1 MATIFLDAFN
11 GSGSVH
17 GRAPDVGAGA
27 WNHQNPEFS
36 PPEATAVAGGKA
48 SLSGGY
54 TVVYVDYTAPI
65 GGDYLT
71 FEAIFEFVGD
81 AGAASSGTEF
91 GANMA
96 ITDGTGAGTMVGGY
110 YYSYTSGFYNPPRF
124 QSFTNKLPNYNGYNS
139 TNVVVA
145 APVEGATRTLR
156 LAMSNGAQVVELDGV
171 VMLSGEAAMP
181 PGVDVVSLS
190 FKLLG
195 PHSLKNAVVNASG
208 TPIFWTRHRNTR
220 EVA

>member
-17 GRAPDVGAGA
+17 GRAPDIGMGA
-27 WNHQNPEFS
+27 WYHQNPES
-36 PPEATAVAGGKA
+36 EPPEATAVADGKA
-48 SLSGGY
+48 SLSGGH
-54 TVVYVDYTAPI
+54 TVVYVDYAAPI
-65 GGDYLT
+65 GGDYST

-81 AGAASSGTEF
+81 AGAASSNTEF

-96 ITDGTGAGTMVGGY
+96 ITDGTGAGTVVGGY

-124 QSFTNKLPNYNGYNS
+124 ASFANKLPGNNS
-139 TNVVVA
+139 TEVVVA
-145 APVEGATRTLR
+145 PPVEGATRTLR

-181 PGVDVVSLS
+181 PGVDVSLS

>member
-11 GSGSVH
+11 GSGSMH
-17 GRAPDVGAGA
+17 GRAPDIGAGA
-27 WNHQNPEFS
+27 WYHQNPEFF

-54 TVVYVDYTAPI
+54 TVVYVAYTAPI
-65 GGDYLT
+65 GGDYPT
-71 FEAIFEFVGD
+71 FEAVFEFVGD
-81 AGAASSGTEF
+81 AGSASSNTEF
-91 GANMA
+91 GANMT
-96 ITDGTGAGTMVGGY
+96 ITEGSGAGIVVGGY

-124 QSFTNKLPNYNGYNS
+124 QSFTDKLPNYDGFDS

-171 VMLSGEAAMP
+171 VMLSGDAAMP
-181 PGVDVVSLS
+181 PGVDVALS

-195 PHSLKNAVVNASG
+195 PHSLKNATVSATG

>member
-17 GRAPDVGAGA
+17 GRAPDIGAGA
-27 WNHQNPEFS
+27 WYHQNPEFF
-36 PPEATAVAGGKA
+36 PPEATAVADGKA
-48 SLSGGY
+48 SLSGGH
-54 TVVYVDYTAPI
+54 TVVYVDYAAPI
-65 GGDYLT
+65 GGDYPT

-81 AGAASSGTEF
+81 AGAASSYTEF
-91 GANMA
+91 GAMVA
-96 ITDGTGAGTMVGGY
+96 IKDGTGAGTEVGGY
-110 YYSYTSGFYNPPRF
+110 YCSSPSGFYNPPRF
-124 QSFTNKLPNYNGYNS
+124 VSFTNKLPGYNRLDS
-139 TNVVVA
+139 TDVVVA
-145 APVEGATRTLR
+145 TPVEGATRTLR

-171 VMLSGEAAMP
+171 VMLSGDAAMP
-181 PGVDVVSLS
+181 PGVDVSLS

>member
-11 GSGSVH
+11 GSGSMH
-17 GRAPDVGAGA
+17 GRAPDIGVGA

-48 SLSGGY
+48 SLSGGH

-65 GGDYLT
+65 GGDYTT
-71 FEAIFEFVGD
+71 FEAVFEFVGD

-96 ITDGTGAGTMVGGY
+96 ITDGTGAGTLVGGY

-124 QSFTNKLPNYNGYNS
+124 VSRVRKLPGNNSLNS
-139 TNVVVA
+139 TEVVVA
-145 APVEGATRTLR
+145 PPVEGATRTLR

-181 PGVDVVSLS
+181 PGVDVSLS

-220 EVA
+220 EIA

>member
-17 GRAPDVGAGA
+17 GRAPDIGVGAWYQDTDVYPA
-27 WNHQNPEFS
+27 A
-36 PPEATAVAGGKA
+36 ATAVASGKA

-65 GGDYLT
+65 GGDFPT

-81 AGAASSGTEF
+81 AGAASSNTEF
-91 GANMA
+91 GAKMA
-96 ITDGTGAGTMVGGY
+96 ITDGTGAGTVVGGY

-124 QSFTNKLPNYNGYNS
+124 QSFTDKLPNYDGFDS
-139 TNVVVA
+139 TDVVVA
-145 APVEGATRTLR
+145 APVEGVTRTLR
-156 LAMSNGAQVVELDGV
+156 LAMSNGVQVVELDGV

-181 PGVDVVSLS
+181 PGVDVSLS

-195 PHSLKNAVVNASG
+195 PHSLKNATVNATG

>member
-17 GRAPDVGAGA
+17 GRAPDIGVGAWYQDTDVDPA
-27 WNHQNPEFS
+27 A
-36 PPEATAVAGGKA
+36 ATAVASGKA

-65 GGDYLT
+65 GGNFPT
-71 FEAIFEFVGD
+71 FDAIFEFVGD
-81 AGAASSGTEF
+81 AGAASSNTEF
-91 GANMA
+91 GAKMA
-96 ITDGTGAGTMVGGY
+96 ITDGTGVGTVVGGY

-124 QSFTNKLPNYNGYNS
+124 QSFTDKLPNYDGFDS
-139 TNVVVA
+139 TDVVVA

-171 VMLSGEAAMP
+171 VMLSGSADMP
-181 PGVDVVSLS
+181 PGVGVALS

-195 PHSLKNAVVNASG
+195 PHSLKNATVNATG
-208 TPIFWTRHRNTR
+208 TTIFWTRHRNTR

>member
-1 MATIFLDAFN
+1 MATIFLDTFP

-17 GRAPDVGAGA
+17 GHAPDVGTGA
-27 WNHQNPEFS
+27 WYQDTDAY
-36 PPEATAVAGGKA
+36 PPSATAIAGGKA
-48 SLSGGY
+48 SLSGGA

-65 GGDYLT
+65 GGDYPA

-81 AGAASSGTEF
+81 AGAASSNTEF
-91 GANMA
+91 GAKMA
-96 ITDGTGAGTMVGGY
+96 ITDGSGAGTVVGGY

-124 QSFTNKLPNYNGYNS
+124 QSFTDKLPNYDGFDS
-139 TNVVVA
+139 TDVVVA
-145 APVEGATRTLR
+145 APIEGATRTLR
-156 LAMSNGAQVVELDGV
+156 IAMSNGAQVVELDGV
-171 VMLSGEAAMP
+171 VMLSGDAAMP
-181 PGVDVVSLS
+181 PGVDVALS

-195 PHSLKNAVVNASG
+195 PHSLQNVLVNATG

>member
-17 GRAPDVGAGA
+17 GRAPDIGAGA
-27 WNHQNPEFS
+27 WNHKNPEFF

-65 GGDYLT
+65 GSDYPT

-81 AGAASSGTEF
+81 TGAASSNTEF

-96 ITDGTGAGTMVGGY
+96 ITDGTGAGTVVGGY

-124 QSFTNKLPNYNGYNS
+124 VSFTNKLPNYNGYNS
-139 TNVVVA
+139 TEVVVA
-145 APVEGATRTLR
+145 PPVEGATRTLR

-181 PGVDVVSLS
+181 PGVDVSLS

>member
-17 GRAPDVGAGA
+17 GRAPDIGVGA
-27 WNHQNPEFS
+27 WYHQDADYS

-48 SLSGGY
+48 SLSGGR

-65 GGDYLT
+65 GGDYLA

-91 GANMA
+91 GAKMA
-96 ITDGTGAGTMVGGY
+96 ITDGTGAGTVVGGY
-110 YYSYTSGFYNPPRF
+110 YYSHTSGFYNPPRF
-124 QSFTNKLPNYNGYNS
+124 QSFTNKLPKYDGYNS
-139 TNVVVA
+139 TGVVVA
-145 APVEGATRTLR
+145 PPVEGVTRTLR

-171 VMLSGEAAMP
+171 VMLSGEAAVP
-181 PGVDVVSLS
+181 PGVGVELS

-208 TPIFWTRHRNTR
+208 TPIFWTRHRNTW

>member
-11 GSGSVH
+11 GSGSMH
-17 GRAPDVGAGA
+17 GRAPDIGVGA
-27 WNHQNPEFS
+27 WYHQNPEFF
-36 PPEATAVAGGKA
+36 PPEATAVADGKA
-48 SLSGGY
+48 SLSGGH
-54 TVVYVDYTAPI
+54 TVVYVKYTAPI
-65 GGDYLT
+65 GSDYPT

-81 AGAASSGTEF
+81 AGAASSDTEF

-96 ITDGTGAGTMVGGY
+96 ITDGTGAGTVVGGY

-124 QSFTNKLPNYNGYNS
+124 VSFANKLPNYNGYNS
-139 TNVVVA
+139 TEVVVA
-145 APVEGATRTLR
+145 PPVEGATRTLR

-181 PGVDVVSLS
+181 PGVDVSLS

-195 PHSLKNAVVNASG
+195 PHSLQNVLVTATG

>member
-17 GRAPDVGAGA
+17 GRAPDIGVGAWYQDTDVLPA
-27 WNHQNPEFS
+27 A
-36 PPEATAVAGGKA
+36 ATAVASGKA

-54 TVVYVDYTAPI
+54 PVVYVYYTAPI
-65 GGDYLT
+65 GGNFPT
-71 FEAIFEFVGD
+71 FDAIFEFVGD
-81 AGAASSGTEF
+81 AGAASSNTEF
-91 GANMA
+91 GAKMA
-96 ITDGTGAGTMVGGY
+96 ITDGTGVDTVVGGY
-110 YYSYTSGFYNPPRF
+110 YYSTPSGFYNPPSF
-124 QSFTNKLPNYNGYNS
+124 QSFTGKLPNYDGFDS
-139 TNVVVA
+139 TDVVVA

-171 VMLSGEAAMP
+171 VMLSGSADMP
-181 PGVDVVSLS
+181 PGVGVALS

-195 PHSLKNAVVNASG
+195 PHSLKNATVNATG
-208 TPIFWTRHRNTR
+208 TTIFWTRHRNTR

>member
-17 GRAPDVGAGA
+17 GRSPDVGAGA
-27 WNHQNPEFS
+27 WYQDTDVY
-36 PPEATAVAGGKA
+36 PPVATAVAGGKA

-65 GGDYLT
+65 GGDYPT
-71 FEAIFEFVGD
+71 FEAVFEFVGD
-81 AGAASSGTEF
+81 AGAASSNTEF
-91 GANMA
+91 GAKMA
-96 ITDGTGAGTMVGGY
+96 ITDGTGAGTVVGGY
-110 YYSYTSGFYNPPRF
+110 YYSYTSGFYNPPSF
-124 QSFTNKLPNYNGYNS
+124 QSQTRKLPGYKSLNS
-139 TNVVVA
+139 TEVVVA
-145 APVEGATRTLR
+145 APVEGVTRTIR
-156 LAMSNGAQVVELDGV
+156 IAMSNGAQVVELDGV

-181 PGVDVVSLS
+181 PGVDVALS

>member
-17 GRAPDVGAGA
+17 GRAPDIGAGA
-27 WNHQNPEFS
+27 WNHLNPEFF
-36 PPEATAVAGGKA
+36 PPEATAVADGKA
-48 SLSGGY
+48 SLSGGH
-54 TVVYVDYTAPI
+54 TVVYVKYTAPI
-65 GGDYLT
+65 GGDYPA

-91 GANMA
+91 GASIA
-96 ITDGTGAGTMVGGY
+96 ITDGTGAGTVVGGY

-124 QSFTNKLPNYNGYNS
+124 QSFTNKLPNYDGFNS
-139 TNVVVA
+139 TDVVVA
-145 APVEGATRTLR
+145 TPVEGVTRTLR
-156 LAMSNGAQVVELDGV
+156 LAMSDGAQVVELDGV

-181 PGVDVVSLS
+181 PGVDVSLS

>member
-17 GRAPDVGAGA
+17 GRSPDVGAGA
-27 WNHQNPEFS
+27 WYQDTDVY
-36 PPEATAVAGGKA
+36 PPVATAVAGGKA

-65 GGDYLT
+65 GGYLPA

-81 AGAASSGTEF
+81 AGSASSNTEF
-91 GANMA
+91 GAKMA
-96 ITDGTGAGTMVGGY
+96 ITEGSGAGIVVGGY

-124 QSFTNKLPNYNGYNS
+124 QSFTDKLPNYDGFDS
-139 TNVVVA
+139 TDVVVA
-145 APVEGATRTLR
+145 APVEGDTRTIR
-156 LAMSNGAQVVELDGV
+156 IAVSNGAQVVELDGV
-171 VMLSGEAAMP
+171 VMLSGDAAMP
-181 PGVDVVSLS
+181 PGVDVSLS

-195 PHSLKNAVVNASG
+195 PHSLKNATVSATG

>member
-17 GRAPDVGAGA
+17 GRAPDIGAGA
-27 WNHQNPEFS
+27 WYHQNADAYPAA
-36 PPEATAVAGGKA
+36 ATAIASGKA

-65 GGDYLT
+65 GGDFPA
-71 FEAIFEFVGD
+71 FEAVFEFVGD
-81 AGAASSGTEF
+81 AGAASSNTEF
-91 GANMA
+91 GASMA
-96 ITDGTGAGTMVGGY
+96 ITNGAGAGTVVGGY

-124 QSFTNKLPNYNGYNS
+124 QSFTDKLPNYDGFDS
-139 TNVVVA
+139 TDVVVA
-145 APVEGATRTLR
+145 APVEGVTRTLR

-171 VMLSGEAAMP
+171 LMLSGSAPMP
-181 PGVDVVSLS
+181 LGVDVALS
-190 FKLLG
+190 FTLLG
-195 PHSLKNAVVNASG
+195 PHSLKNATVNATG